1 MTHSRLSAL
10 HLLAE
15 LAAQPGHSVATR
27 VGIGMCRDALLG
39 LDETEPASATSDH
52 RASPISVGDV
62 LAYLN
67 ALVATSPEEEARLRM
82 AMSWLR
88 VARPLV

>member
-1 MTHSRLSAL
+1 MTHGRLSAL
-10 HLLAE
+10 RLLAE

-27 VGIGMCRDALLG
+27 VCIGMSRDALLG

-52 RASPISVGDV
+52 RASPTSVGDV

-67 ALVATSPEEEARLRM
+67 ALVATSPQEEVRLRI

-88 VARPLV
+88 AARPLL